1 MSFLPFLPL
10 NQFQNIE
17 RGKIEMHIKTTVRSH
32 FILIKM
38 AITKKKTITSLS
50 KDVEKLK
57 PSSIVGSDIKW

>member
-10 NQFQNIE
+10 NKFQNIE
-17 RGKIEMHIKTTVRSH
+17 RGKIEMHIKTTVRYH

-57 PSSIVGSDIKW
+57 PSSIVGRDIKW